1 MSKRD
6 VRRLHP
12 LLLERN
18 YWRNRLEA
26 MQLDTPSRFFLPRP
40 DLTTP
45 FEQVL
50 EFRIRAHDGVRIFGL
65 LARSAMN
72 FGSSSTP
79 VTGTVPGGP
88 GGDGQPAKIRLIG
101 PCDLPEIDRRLR
113 EDGWAQFVLQAPA
126 GRRLEDRVLDLVLVC
141 QLARSTEGIDPERI
155 ELELPSQE
163 PPSQEPST
171 DAILIASCLLSDG
184 FSG

>member
-12 LLLERN
+12 LLLDQS
-18 YWRNRLEA
+18 YWHNRLEA
-26 MQLDTPSRFFLPRP
+26 MRLETPSQLFLPRP

-79 VTGTVPGGP
+79 VAPGAGSR
-88 GGDGQPAKIRLIG
+88 GLGGLSGDGQPAKIRLIG
-101 PCDLPEIDRRLR
+101 PCELPEIDRRLR
-113 EDGWAQFVLQAPA
+113 EDGWAQFVLQSPA

-155 ELELPSQE
+155 ELDRPSLE
-163 PPSQEPST
+163 PTS
-171 DAILIASCLLSDG
+171 DAILIASRLLSDG